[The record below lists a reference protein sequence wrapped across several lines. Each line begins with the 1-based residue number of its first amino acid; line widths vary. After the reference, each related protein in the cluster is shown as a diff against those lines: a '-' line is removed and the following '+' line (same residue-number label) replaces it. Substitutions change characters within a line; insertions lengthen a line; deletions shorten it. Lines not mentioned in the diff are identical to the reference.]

1 MLRTIAIFLLGAAL
15 WVAWALVIPLAPEAP
30 QVLLFPSG
38 SSSKSIAA
46 ELQRAGVVR
55 SRFAFELLHY
65 ALPKKKLK
73 AGEYRFDR
81 AASGLEVFERMA
93 RGDVLVHTVVV
104 PEGYNMF
111 DIAAA
116 VEAAG
121 LGKSQDFLAVATHDT
136 ALIRAFDPQAKSLE
150 GYLFPDTYLFTRT
163 MTMREMA
170 AAMVRRFQKEA
181 QTLGLAGDTH
191 RLVTLASIV
200 EKETAAPDERP
211 EVASVYANRLAK
223 NMALAADPTVVYAA
237 LLTGTYRGA
246 IYQSDLQSD
255 SPYNTYKFA
264 GLPPGPIA
272 NPGAASLRAAMQ
284 PAQTPY
290 LFFVAAGDGTGR
302 HHFSSNFEQHE
313 RNVIAYRKASKA
325 R

>member
-1 MLRTIAIFLLGAAL
+1 MFRFFVILLLAAAL
-15 WVAWALVIPLAPEAP
+15 FCAWALVVPLAPAAP
-30 QVLLFPSG
+30 QQLLFPPG
-38 SSSKSIAA
+38 SSSNSIAA
-46 ELQRAGVVR
+46 ELRRAGVVR
-55 SRFAFELLHY
+55 SQLAFELLHY
-65 ALPKKKLK
+65 AQPKKKLK

-81 AASGLEVFERMA
+81 PASGLEVFQRIA

-104 PEGYNMF
+104 PEGYNIF

-116 VEAAG
+116 VQAAG
-121 LGKSQDFLAVATHDT
+121 LGKSEDFLSVALHDT
-136 ALIRAFDPQAKSLE
+136 ALIRSLDPQAKSLE

-163 MTMREMA
+163 MTMRDMA
-170 AAMVRRFQKEA
+170 AAMVKRFQKEA
-181 QTLGLAGDTH
+181 QTLGLSADTH

-200 EKETAAPDERP
+200 EKETAAPDERSQ
-211 EVASVYANRLAK
+211 VASVYLNRLSK
-223 NMALAADPTVVYAA
+223 NMALAADPTVAYAA
-237 LLTGTYRGA
+237 QLSGTYRGA

-302 HHFSSNFEQHE
+302 HHFSTTFEQHE